1 MTLRFA
7 RPLRLVLQAL
17 ALALAV
23 AGLSRAARAQQPSVA
38 IVGPIDGLALQ
49 IRAELASLGFH
60 VLLLKRSEPAQTPG
74 EAQDAA
80 RAAGAA
86 AAICVVP
93 SAAGVRVW
101 VVDRVTAKTSSRE
114 LERSD
119 DTSGADRLLAVRVVE
134 LLRASLLELDLPEPA
149 RGEVEPT
156 PELRA
161 AAGLPSPRRVSAPA
175 APGAESPEPRQTTRG
190 SAALLLDGG
199 LGGSMSAGAGKLTPA
214 VSLGAFWQPLPR
226 VSVGL
231 STLIP
236 LVAATLSRAEG
247 SASIRPWEFSAGARL
262 YPFAPG
268 GSLEPSFGLGLAVL
282 RFQIQGQR
290 TSAQY
295 QLHSQQLLVAGPHA
309 EVALRWRVSSRIAL
323 RTSLG
328 TDYALTQPVV
338 QFAGREV
345 ATLGQPLLTWSLG
358 LEIRAT
364 SLANGDS

>member
-1 MTLRFA
+1 MLA
-7 RPLRLVLQAL
+7 RPIRQVLQAL

-23 AGLSRAARAQQPSVA
+23 AGLSRVARAERPSVA
-38 IVGPIDGLALQ
+38 IVGPVDGLALQ
-49 IRAELASLGFH
+49 IRAELSSLGFQV
-60 VLLLKRSEPAQTPG
+60 VLLERSEPAQTPG

-119 DTSGADRLLAVRVVE
+119 DAAGVDRLLAVRVVE
-134 LLRASLLELDLPEPA
+134 LLRASLLELALPEPT

-161 AAGLPSPRRVSAPA
+161 AAGLQSPRTASAAA
-175 APGAESPEPRQTTRG
+175 APDAAAPQLRETTPG
-190 SAALLLDGG
+190 SGALLLDGG
-199 LGGSMSAGAGKLTPA
+199 FGGSVSAGAGNLAPGLS
-214 VSLGAFWQPLPR
+214 VGAFWQPLPR
-226 VSVGL
+226 ASVGL
-231 STLIP
+231 SALVP

-247 SASIRPWEFSAGARL
+247 SASIRPWQFAAAARL

-268 GSLEPSFGLGLAVL
+268 GSLEPSLGLGLAVL
-282 RFQIQGQR
+282 RFQIEGKR
-290 TSAQY
+290 TTSQY
-295 QLHSQQLLVAGPHA
+295 QLRSEQLLVAGPHA
-309 EVALRWRVSSRIAL
+309 ELALRWRVSSRIAL
-323 RTSLG
+323 RSSLG
-328 TDYALTQPVV
+328 LDYALTQPIV

-345 ATLGQPLLTWSLG
+345 ATLGQPLFTWSLG
-358 LEIRAT
+358 LEVRAT
-364 SLANGDS
+364 SIANGDS